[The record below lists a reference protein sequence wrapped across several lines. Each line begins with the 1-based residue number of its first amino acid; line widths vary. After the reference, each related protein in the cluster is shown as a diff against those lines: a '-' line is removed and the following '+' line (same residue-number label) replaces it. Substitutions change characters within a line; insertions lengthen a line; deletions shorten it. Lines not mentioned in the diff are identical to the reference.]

1 MYTFFN
7 GFKPVTQARRINDN
21 IDSILK
27 DPFWD
32 DFENFFTK
40 PSKGWHCIKEDDK
53 WILEMAIPG
62 LVKEDLKVKMI
73 KGELSIISENED
85 NVWLGSFDKRF
96 TLPQDVDTKKI
107 KAKVD
112 NGVLTLTLPTKEN
125 IENSIEIK

>member
-1 MYTFFN
+1 MYTFLN
-7 GFKPVTQARRINDN
+7 GFKPVTQARRINNN
-21 IDSILK
+21 INSILK

-32 DFENFFTK
+32 DFDNFFTK

-96 TLPQDVDTKKI
+96 TLPQNVNTKKI
-107 KAKVD
+107 KAKVE
-112 NGVLTLTLPTKEN
+112 NGVLTLTLLIKEDT
-125 IENSIEIK
+125 ENSIDIK